1 MCIPVLIGCSFMLD
15 CGMHWL
21 VINCMR
27 AERIVL
33 VIVVLV
39 VVLKHCRA
47 VLQVAFCSVTEQ

>member
-1 MCIPVLIGCSFMLD
+1 MLD